1 MSVENELHRLAER
14 IRDMPVA
21 GFSERQ
27 TEQYLVGPFL
37 DGLGYDSRNP
47 NEVQSQ
53 FPIQIGSTSRSCD
66 YAVVVDGEVRVLV
79 EVKKPSVSLDD
90 PGQLGSYFSQVKSAL
105 LGIYTNGLEFRFYA
119 ERNRD
124 RVKRMDSNPFLV
136 LDLRRLDR
144 TAISGVARCSKAH
157 LQDAEGFQNW
167 VTELGYLR
175 AIHDRLHRELTG
187 RSSDEF
193 VRMAM
198 SWAGVEVQT
207 PEAISRFREIVET
220 AASQIL
226 RPNTPESPPV
236 EPDPISG
243 EDDGEHVISLNDA
256 VHQIRSWGRVTGNE
270 MRKRSPRIMKFSD
283 GTEVRLR
290 AWNNVPLETAFWLYQ
305 NKLLTVT
312 NCEVQDAGNP
322 DWYIL
327 SLDGKHRDGRDFR
340 NRGEPLKNTG
350 IKMNKDLGAIRLMEN
365 AVKLLEHFGQDPS
378 RVFLSFS

>member
-1 MSVENELHRLAER
+1 MSVENELHLLAER
-14 IRDMPVA
+14 IRDMSVA

-27 TEQYLVGPFL
+27 TEQYLVGPSL
-37 DGLGYDSRNP
+37 DSLGYDSRNP

-90 PGQLGSYFSQVKSAL
+90 PGQLGSYFSQVQSAL

-144 TAISGVARCSKAH
+144 TALSGVARCSKVRI
-157 LQDAEGFQNW
+157 QDAEGFQNW

-175 AIHDRLHRELTG
+175 TIHDRLHRELTG

-207 PEAISRFREIVET
+207 PEEISRFREIVET

-226 RPNTPESPPV
+226 RPNPPEPP
-236 EPDPISG
+236 PIQPNPIPVG
-243 EDDGEHVISLNDA
+243 ENGEHVISLNDA
-256 VHQIRSWGRVTGNE
+256 VDQIRSWGHVTGNE
-270 MRKRSPRIMKFSD
+270 MRKRSPRMMKLSD

-290 AWNNVPLETAFWLYQ
+290 AWNSVPLETAFWLYQ

-322 DWYIL
+322 DWYFL
-327 SLDGKHRDGRDFR
+327 SLEGKHRDGRDFR
-340 NRGEPLKNTG
+340 NGGEPLKNTG

-365 AVKLLEHFGQDPS
+365 AVKLLEHFGQDSS